1 MWAPI
6 VEFAGRYEVSDD
18 GRVRSTDETD
28 GLGRFHPAT
37 ELYQG
42 TLPNGYKQ
50 VRLRQRGE
58 RKAHS
63 RYVHRLVATAFLPEP
78 IIQRDGRLYV
88 NHRDGVKSNNRLDN
102 LEWSSA
108 AHNAYHAVQLGL
120 RARRF
125 SDYDIREIRR
135 HYAQGATMVLIGEAF
150 GCSAVMVGK
159 IIRGE
164 SYAYVEGERTESEG
178 QQGQRHSQSR
188 FTTEDVQAMRRRS
201 AAGESNKAIANDYD
215 VSYKSVWNIV
225 NRHSWKHID

>member
-1 MWAPI
+1 MWTPI

-18 GRVRSTDETD
+18 GRVRSTDDTD

-58 RKAHS
+58 RKARS

-102 LEWSSA
+102 LDWSNA
-108 AHNAYHAVQLGL
+108 AHNAQHAIQTGL

-125 SDYDIREIRR
+125 SDHDIREMRR
-135 HYAQGATMVLIGEAF
+135 HYTQGATMVLIGEAF

-188 FTTEDVQAMRRRS
+188 FTTEDVKAIRARS
-201 AAGESNKAIANDYD
+201 AAGESNKSIGDSYHT
-215 VSYKSVWNIV
+215 SYKTVWAIV
-225 NRHSWKHID
+225 SRKSWLHVD